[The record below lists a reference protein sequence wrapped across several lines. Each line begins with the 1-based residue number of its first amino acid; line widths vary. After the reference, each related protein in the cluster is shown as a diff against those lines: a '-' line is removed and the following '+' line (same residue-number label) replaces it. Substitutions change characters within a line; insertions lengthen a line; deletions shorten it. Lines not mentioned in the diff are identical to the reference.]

1 MKKQKPKMPKY
12 MKDRINHGTLFLLPT
27 LIVTTLMII
36 VPLVYV
42 IVLSFNEWN
51 GAFNKPF
58 KFVGLENYKNLRKM
72 PGFLDMAK
80 FTILFAVI
88 VTILVVGI
96 SLLMAFALDKPQRG
110 KYINRSFLR
119 ACWYVPS
126 LIGGVSVGVIWRIM
140 YNYNNGVINAVI
152 NWFGGESVNFLE
164 TYGVAGWA
172 VIIANVWVN
181 LGMCIIIFLAGLQ
194 AIPQELYE
202 SATIDGANTW
212 QQRLHIAIPLLAPSI
227 TINMVTSSIAAFKAY
242 ELPYTITKGLPG
254 YSTHLVTQMVQF
266 YSFESRKYG
275 AGAALSVLLIV
286 IIVLIQLFQLFF
298 LNKNEEV
305 NE

>member
-1 MKKQKPKMPKY
+1 MKTKKKLPKY
-12 MKDRINHGTLFLLPT
+12 MQDRITTGTFFLIPVL
-27 LIVTTLMII
+27 VMTTLMII
-36 VPLVYV
+36 APLVFV
-42 IVLSFNEWN
+42 IILSFNEWN

-58 KFVGLENYKNLRKM
+58 VFVGLENYRNLKNM

-80 FTILFAVI
+80 FTIFFAII
-88 VTILVVGI
+88 VTVLVNLI

-110 KYINRSFLR
+110 KYVNRSFLR
-119 ACWYVPS
+119 ACWYIPA

-152 NWFGGESVNFLE
+152 NFFGGKSINWLES
-164 TYGVAGWA
+164 YGIAGWA
-172 VIIANVWVN
+172 VIIADVWVS

-202 SATIDGANTW
+202 SATIDGASTW
-212 QQRLHIAIPLLAPSI
+212 QQRFHIALPLLAPSI
-227 TINMVTSSIAAFKAY
+227 TINMVTTSIAAFKAY

-266 YSFESRKYG
+266 YSFQSLKYG
-275 AGAALSVLLIV
+275 SGAALAVLLI
-286 IIVLIQLFQLFF
+286 ILIALIQLFQLFF

-305 NE
+305 NG